1 MRSKAYGRT
10 ASTTP
15 RTARSGRGSRLGALR
30 TKVTRSS
37 PGVTKMVSPL
47 SSTPAPP
54 APSAQCTTALPGK
67 WPPHW
72 TRVTPPSTSRV
83 PDQASG
89 GLGHQHLG
97 VEGPAPFRHRPVE
110 VGVAGGD
117 GPQPTGRPDR
127 RHGRLVQV
135 AGQVPEEVPGV

>member
-1 MRSKAYGRT
+1 MRSNAYGRT

-47 SSTPAPP
+47 SSAPAPP

-72 TRVTPPSTSRV
+72 TRVTPGRTASD
-83 PDQASG
+83 PDQ
-89 GLGHQHLG
+89 
-97 VEGPAPFRHRPVE
+97 VR
-110 VGVAGGD
+110 GD
-117 GPQPTGRPDR
+117 RPQPPGLPDRPD
-127 RHGRLVQV
+127 GQVVQV
-135 AGQVPEEVPGV
+135 AGRVPEQVPLGRADQQGPLADGHRRVDPD